1 MCIYDFDKYLT
12 YIFEMDFVQG
22 FLNNVFRI
30 FISMIQRII
39 NLSQSISAIDNA
51 NNTRFNTHSL
61 IG

>member
-51 NNTRFNTHSL
+51 NN
-61 IG
+61 I